1 MIDLYEYEKELY
13 QQGFKYIGG
22 IDESGRGPIVGPVVA
37 ACVVLPTDFTCDGL
51 TDSKKLSAKKRDLF
65 YDIIIERAIGVGIG
79 IVEAATIDKINIYEA
94 TKKAM
99 RMALDNTKCQVDY
112 VLIDAMKLDLTIPS
126 EAIIK
131 GDSKSI
137 SIAAASVIAKVTRDR
152 LMVKLDQQYPQYNF
166 KKHKGYPTKENLRL
180 LKEYGVIKEHRLS
193 YKPVQEVLKKD

>member
-37 ACVVLPTDFTCDGL
+37 ACVVLPTDFTCNGL

-137 SIAAASVIAKVTRDR
+137 SIAAASVIAKVT
-152 LMVKLDQQYPQYNF
+152 
-166 KKHKGYPTKENLRL
+166 
-180 LKEYGVIKEHRLS
+180 
-193 YKPVQEVLKKD
+193 